1 MHSGNT
7 IIEMN
12 RICDGAFCPSAEEMA
27 GAREVQNH
35 LLGRRHPHMETL
47 EISLCYMPAGGIGG
61 DYYDFIHMGLGRV
74 GLVLGDIS
82 GKGVPAALM
91 MASLQA
97 ILRSRSA
104 SFANDLPRMLRSA
117 NRQFCE
123 CTGESHF
130 ASLFLGEYNDATR
143 RLRYANCGQTSPLV
157 VHRDFSINRLEST
170 ATVLGMFPDWSC
182 SVREI
187 ALRPGDTLLL
197 FTDGMTEAVNA
208 AGEEFEEIRLLE
220 ALKKSRHLP
229 LSALVDAISAAVR
242 EFSGHPLT
250 DDATLLVARPIL
262 PA

>member
-1 MHSGNT
+1 MQSGNA
-7 IIEMN
+7 IIEMTQPP
-12 RICDGAFCPSAEEMA
+12 RGAMCPSAEEMA
-27 GAREVQNH
+27 SAREVQTR
-35 LLGRRHPHMETL
+35 LLGRRAPHLETL
-47 EISLCYMPAGGIGG
+47 ECALCYLPARGIGG

-97 ILRSRSA
+97 ILRSQSA
-104 SFANDLPRMLRSA
+104 AFTNDLARLLRSA

-157 VHRDFSINRLEST
+157 VHRDFSIDRLEST

-187 ALRPGDTLLL
+187 VLQPGDRLLL
-197 FTDGMTEAVNA
+197 YTDGVTEAMNA
-208 AGEEFEEIRLLE
+208 SGEEFGEIRLLE
-220 ALKKSRHLP
+220 ALRAFRHLP
-229 LSALVDAISAAVR
+229 LSALVQAMAAAVQ
-242 EFSGHPLT
+242 EFSGHHLA
-250 DDATLLVARPIL
+250 DDVTLLVARPIL
-262 PA
+262 PT

>member
-1 MHSGNT
+1 MQSGNT
-7 IIEMN
+7 IVAMTEPP
-12 RICDGAFCPSAEEMA
+12 RGAMCPSTEEMA
-27 GAREVQNH
+27 SAREVQTR
-35 LLGRRHPHMETL
+35 LLGRRAPHLETL
-47 EISLCYMPAGGIGG
+47 ECALCYLPARGIGG
-61 DYYDFIHMGLGRV
+61 DYYDFIHMGLGKV

-97 ILRSRSA
+97 ILRSQSA
-104 SFANDLPRMLRSA
+104 VLTDDLARLLRSA

-157 VHRDFSINRLEST
+157 VHWDFSINRLEST

-187 ALRPGDTLLL
+187 ALQPGDTLLL
-197 FTDGMTEAVNA
+197 FTDGVTEAMNES
-208 AGEEFEEIRLLE
+208 GEEFGESRLLDV
-220 ALKKSRHLP
+220 LKTSRHLA
-229 LSALVDAISAAVR
+229 LSSLVNEMAAAVQ
-242 EFSGHPLT
+242 EFSGNHLN
-250 DDATLLVARPIL
+250 DDVTLLVARPIL
-262 PA
+262 PI